1 MESQR
6 QRKFSRLIQK
16 ELGEIFQ
23 RDRIG
28 MGSNHFFTVMEVR
41 MSPDLSVAKV
51 FISFM
56 LDGDKEGTFEMLNDK
71 KKEIRN
77 LLGRSI
83 GGHVKRVPELIF
95 YLDEVEENA
104 ARLED
109 LLNNLDIPPASDDE
123 EE

>member
-6 QRKFSRLIQK
+6 QRKFARLIQK

-28 MGSNHFFTVMEVR
+28 VGSKHFFTVMEVK

-56 LDGDKEGTFEMLNDK
+56 LDGDKEGTFELLNDK
-71 KKEIRN
+71 KNEIRN
-77 LLGRSI
+77 QLGRRI
-83 GGHVKRVPELIF
+83 GGQVRRVPELIF
-95 YLDEVEENA
+95 YIDEVEENA
-104 ARLED
+104 IRLEEI
-109 LLNNLDIPPASDDE
+109 LNKLDIPPDNQE

>member
-6 QRKFSRLIQK
+6 QRKFARLIQK

-28 MGSNHFFTVMEVR
+28 VGSKHFFTVMEVK

-56 LDGDKEGTFEMLNDK
+56 LDGDKEGTFELLNDK

-77 LLGRSI
+77 QLGRRI
-83 GGHVKRVPELIF
+83 GGQVRRVPELIF
-95 YLDEVEENA
+95 YIDEVEENA
-104 ARLED
+104 IRIEEI
-109 LLNNLDIPPASDDE
+109 LNKLDIPPDNQE